1 MPKSVSCPVVVVK
14 SETGAAVNRADG
26 LPLQGIRVI
35 DFTHHAAGPMCTMLL
50 GDYGAEII
58 KIEPPD
64 GEAFRTSGTVR
75 VKGEHVG
82 FLALNRNKK
91 SVVIDLKSPAGKQ
104 QIEALI
110 RTADVVVDN
119 FRPGTMKRLGL
130 GYERL
135 VELNPRI
142 VSAAISA
149 FGATG
154 ARSNKQ
160 GLDVVLQAMSGLMS
174 ITGEPDRDPLP
185 AGAPVADILS
195 GVVGALG
202 IVMAVIARNRS
213 GQPQQVELGMLDA
226 MISLLS
232 LRLQQVLAVKHD
244 LPRMGSGHPQAC
256 PWDVFH
262 AADGPFVVAATRDEY
277 WRRLCNAVGIPEYA
291 TCEGYATIVDRVANR
306 PKVNT
311 LLNDLFRQKPRAHW
325 LKALDDADVPNGPL
339 NSLSEAMADETVR
352 ESGVMIEVSH
362 PAGGTITTAGPPLRF
377 NGSRGARNGPPGLGE
392 HTTAV
397 LAELSV
403 SENPS
408 KEHGI

>member
-1 MPKSVSCPVVVVK
+1 MNS
-14 SETGAAVNRADG
+14 ADG

-58 KIEPPD
+58 KVEPPG

-91 SVVIDLKSPAGKQ
+91 SVVIDLKTADGRQ
-104 QIEALI
+104 QVEALI
-110 RTADVVVDN
+110 RTADVVVEN
-119 FRPGTMKRLGL
+119 FRPDTMARLGFP
-130 GYERL
+130 YVRL

-142 VSAAISA
+142 IYAAISA
-149 FGATG
+149 FGAKG
-154 ARSNKQ
+154 PRSNKQ

-174 ITGEPDRDPLP
+174 ITGEPERGPLP

-202 IVMAVIARNRS
+202 IVMAVVARNRTN
-213 GQPQQVELGMLDA
+213 QPQLVELGMLDA

-232 LRLQQVLAVKHD
+232 LRLQQVLAIGED

-256 PWDVFH
+256 PWDVFQ
-262 AADGPFVVAATRDEY
+262 AADGPFVIAATRDEY
-277 WRRLCNAVGIPEYA
+277 WQRLCSAIGIAEYA
-291 TCEGYATIVDRVANR
+291 RREGYATIAERVANR
-306 PKVNT
+306 PQVNV
-311 LLNDLFRQKPRAHW
+311 LLNGLFKNKPRAHW

-339 NSLSEAMADETVR
+339 NSLTEAMADETVR
-352 ESGVMIEVSH
+352 DSGVLVEVDH
-362 PAGGTITTAGPPLRF
+362 PAGGSITTAGPPLKF
-377 NGSRGARNGPPGLGE
+377 NGSRGARNGPPGLGA
-392 HTTAV
+392 HTAAILDDLLRGAPQKTSQGA
-397 LAELSV
+397 
-403 SENPS
+403 
-408 KEHGI
+408 

>member
-1 MPKSVSCPVVVVK
+1 M
-14 SETGAAVNRADG
+14 NQADG

-50 GDYGAEII
+50 GDYGAEVI
-58 KIEPPD
+58 KIEPPE

-91 SVVIDLKSPAGKQ
+91 SVVINLKTAEGRQ
-104 QIEALI
+104 QVEALI
-110 RTADVVVDN
+110 RGGDVVVEN

-142 VSAAISA
+142 VYAAISA

-202 IVMAVIARNRS
+202 IVMAVIARNRTD
-213 GQPQQVELGMLDA
+213 QAQKVELGMLDA

-232 LRLQQVLAVKHD
+232 LRLQQVLAVGHD

-262 AADGPFVVAATRDEY
+262 AADGPFVIAATRDEY
-277 WRRLCNAVGIPEYA
+277 WQRLCHAVGIPEYA
-291 TCEGYATIVDRVANR
+291 TREGYATIKERVANR
-306 PKVNT
+306 PQVNA
-311 LLNDLFRQKPRAHW
+311 LLNGLFSKQPREHW
-325 LKALDDADVPNGPL
+325 LKALDGADVPNGPL
-339 NSLSEAMADETVR
+339 NSLVEAMSDDTVR
-352 ESGVMIEVSH
+352 DSGVMLEVEH
-362 PAGGTITTAGPPLRF
+362 PAGGSITTAGPPLKF
-377 NGSRGARNGPPGLGE
+377 NGSRGARMGPPGLGA
-392 HTTAV
+392 HTAAV
-397 LAELSV
+397 LSALAADLLPQV
-403 SENPS
+403 R
-408 KEHGI
+408 KA

>member
-1 MPKSVSCPVVVVK
+1 M
-14 SETGAAVNRADG
+14 RQADG

-50 GDYGAEII
+50 GDYGAEVI
-58 KIEPPD
+58 KIEPPE

-75 VKGEHVG
+75 VQGEHVG

-91 SVVIDLKSPAGKQ
+91 GVVINLKTPEGRKQ
-104 QIEALI
+104 VEALI
-110 RTADVVVDN
+110 RSGDVVVEN

-142 VSAAISA
+142 VYAAISA

-154 ARSNKQ
+154 SRSNKQ

-174 ITGEPDRDPLP
+174 ITGEPDREPLP
-185 AGAPVADILS
+185 AGAPIADILS

-202 IVMAVIARNRS
+202 IVMAVIARNRT
-213 GQPQQVELGMLDA
+213 GQSQKVELGMLDA

-232 LRLQQVLAVKHD
+232 LRLQQVLAVGHD

-262 AADGPFVVAATRDEY
+262 AADGPFVIAATRDEY
-277 WRRLCNAVGIPEYA
+277 WQRLCRAVGIPEYA
-291 TCEGYATIVDRVANR
+291 TREGYATIVERVANR
-306 PKVNT
+306 PQVNA
-311 LLNDLFRQKPRAHW
+311 LLNNLFRHQPRAHW
-325 LKALDDADVPNGPL
+325 LAALDGADVPNGPL
-339 NSLSEAMADETVR
+339 NSLTEAMNDETVLA
-352 ESGVMIEVSH
+352 SGVMIEVDH
-362 PAGGTITTAGPPLRF
+362 PAGGAITTAGPPLTF
-377 NGSRGARNGPPGLGE
+377 NGVRGERRGPPGLGE
-392 HTTAV
+392 HTAAV
-397 LAELSV
+397 LAEALAHSTAHGKGQSV
-403 SENPS
+403 
-408 KEHGI
+408 

>member
-1 MPKSVSCPVVVVK
+1 M
-14 SETGAAVNRADG
+14 TAADG

-35 DFTHHAAGPMCTMLL
+35 DLTHHAAGPMCTMLL

-58 KIEPPD
+58 KIEPPE

-91 SVVIDLKSPAGKQ
+91 SVVINLKTPEGRQ

-110 RTADVVVDN
+110 HTADVVVEN

-130 GYERL
+130 DYDRL
-135 VELNPRI
+135 VALNPRI
-142 VSAAISA
+142 VYAAISA

-174 ITGEPDRDPLP
+174 ITGEPDREPLP

-213 GQPQQVELGMLDA
+213 GQAQKVELGMLDA

-232 LRLQQVLAVKHD
+232 LRLQQVLAIGHD
-244 LPRMGSGHPQAC
+244 LTRMGSGHPQAC

-262 AADGPFVVAATRDEY
+262 AADGPFVIAATRDEY
-277 WRRLCNAVGIPEYA
+277 WQRLCRAVGIPEYA
-291 TCEGYATIVDRVANR
+291 TREGYATIVDRVANR
-306 PKVNT
+306 PKVNA
-311 LLNDLFRQKPRAHW
+311 LLNGVFKTQPRAHW
-325 LKALDDADVPNGPL
+325 LKALDGADVPNGPL
-339 NSLSEAMADETVR
+339 NSLSEAMADDTVR
-352 ESGVMIEVSH
+352 ESGVMLEVDH
-362 PAGGTITTAGPPLRF
+362 PAGGTITTAGPPLKF
-377 NGSRGARNGPPGLGE
+377 NGSRGARQGPPGLGA
-392 HTTAV
+392 HTAAV
-397 LAELSV
+397 LAELLSGA
-403 SENPS
+403 NIS
-408 KEHGI
+408 KGQQV

>member
-1 MPKSVSCPVVVVK
+1 M
-14 SETGAAVNRADG
+14 NQADG

-50 GDYGAEII
+50 GDYGAEVI
-58 KIEPPD
+58 KVEPPD

-91 SVVIDLKSPAGKQ
+91 SVAIDLKTPEGRRQ
-104 QIEALI
+104 VEALI
-110 RTADVVVDN
+110 RGGDVVVEN

-130 GYERL
+130 DYERL
-135 VELNPRI
+135 VELNPR
-142 VSAAISA
+142 VVYAAISA

-174 ITGEPDRDPLP
+174 ITGEPDREPLP
-185 AGAPVADILS
+185 AGAPIADILS

-202 IVMAVIARNRS
+202 IVMAVIARNRT
-213 GQPQQVELGMLDA
+213 GQPQKVELGMLDA

-232 LRLQQVLAVKHD
+232 LRLQQVLAVGHD

-262 AADGPFVVAATRDEY
+262 AADGPFVIAATRDEY
-277 WRRLCNAVGIPEYA
+277 WQRLCRAVGIPEYA
-291 TCEGYATIVDRVANR
+291 TREGYATIVERVANR
-306 PKVNT
+306 PKVNA
-311 LLNDLFRQKPRAHW
+311 LLNDLFRHRPRAHW
-325 LKALDDADVPNGPL
+325 LAALDGADVPNGPL
-339 NSLSEAMADETVR
+339 NSLTEAMNDETVR
-352 ESGVMIEVSH
+352 DSGVMIEVDH
-362 PAGGTITTAGPPLRF
+362 PAGGTITTAGPPLTF
-377 NGSRGARNGPPGLGE
+377 NGSRGARRGPPGLGA
-392 HTTAV
+392 HTAAV
-397 LAELSV
+397 LAEVLAQLS
-403 SENPS
+403 PQTAAGHS
-408 KEHGI
+408 KGQRA